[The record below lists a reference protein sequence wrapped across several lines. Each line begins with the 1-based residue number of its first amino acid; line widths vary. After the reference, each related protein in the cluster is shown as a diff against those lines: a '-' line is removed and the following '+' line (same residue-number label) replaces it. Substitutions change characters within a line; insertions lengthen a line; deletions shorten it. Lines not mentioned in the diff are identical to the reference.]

1 MRYVLI
7 VISFVLCWQGLKSQT
22 ENRKVDLGASADI
35 VSRYIWR
42 GSELS
47 GVPCIQPALNLDY
60 GHFTAGFWGSVPF
73 SGASEA
79 DFLVTYATDY
89 FSVSVIDYFV
99 ANADSV
105 GSHRYFEWG
114 KNSTGHDLSAEIAF
128 PGTEKIPFRA
138 LVAANFY
145 GADTRNSRYYEA
157 AWMFKKDDFY
167 GEVFVGGTDA
177 AGWYGNGAGVVN
189 AGFSLTRDIKITSDF
204 SLPVFSRII
213 VNPEKENIY
222 VVFGLTIR

>member
-7 VISFVLCWQGLKSQT
+7 IISFLTAMQGLFPQT
-22 ENRKVDLGASADI
+22 ENRKVDLGASADA

-47 GVPCIQPALNLDY
+47 DVPCVQPALNLGY
-60 GHFTAGFWGSVPF
+60 GRFSAGFWGSVPI
-73 SGASEA
+73 SGATEA
-79 DFLVTYATDY
+79 DFLLTYAAD
-89 FSVSVIDYFV
+89 FISVSLIDYFV
-99 ANADSV
+99 AGSDSL
-105 GSHRYFEWG
+105 GSHHYFEWG

-128 PGTEKIPFRA
+128 PGTENIPFRA

-145 GADTRNSRYYEA
+145 GADTHNSRYYEL
-157 AWMFKKDDFY
+157 AWMYQKDDFY

-177 AGWYGNGAGVVN
+177 AGWYGNDAGVVN
-189 AGFSLTRDIKITSDF
+189 AGFTLTRDIKITTDF
-204 SLPVFSRII
+204 SLPIFSRVI
-213 VNPEKENIY
+213 VNPAKENIF